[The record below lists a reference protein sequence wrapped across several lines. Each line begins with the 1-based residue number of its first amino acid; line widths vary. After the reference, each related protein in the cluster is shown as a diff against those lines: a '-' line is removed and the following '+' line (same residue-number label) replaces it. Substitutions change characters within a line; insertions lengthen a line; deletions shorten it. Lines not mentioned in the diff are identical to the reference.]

1 MSAAT
6 RSAAQRITSRKSA
19 EYGPA
24 AGGPGRE
31 AETEFEAPITE
42 QI

>member
-6 RSAAQRITSRKSA
+6 RSAAQRIRSRKSA